1 MPARPRPG
9 RRSASIL
16 VALRTWLLRALF
28 LLVVALASARP
39 TAAQVTEYDVKAAY
53 LFNFLQFV
61 TWPPTAFASAASPL
75 QLCVAGRDSLGTLLR
90 NLTRTEVVGGRG
102 ITVTIVQGT
111 DDLQRC
117 HLLFLSDGTPAAG
130 SLRAVASR
138 PVLTV
143 GESEDFLA
151 AGGMIRFVVSDNRV
165 RFDVST
171 RPAARAGLTLSSRLL
186 QVARQVQR

>member
-1 MPARPRPG
+1 MRTRLPG
-9 RRSASIL
+9 A
-16 VALRTWLLRALF
+16 
-28 LLVVALASARP
+28 LLVLLVALASAGP
-39 TAAQVTEYDVKAAY
+39 AAAQVTEYDVKAAY

-61 TWPPTAFASAASPL
+61 TWPPSAFESPTSPL
-75 QLCVAGRDSLGTLLR
+75 QICVAGRDALVTVLR
-90 NLTRTEVVGGRG
+90 SVTRPEVVGGRA
-102 ITVTIVQGT
+102 ITVTAVKGT

-117 HLLFLSDGTPAAG
+117 HLLFLANGTPTAD

-143 GESEDFLA
+143 GESDEFLA

-171 RPAARAGLTLSSRLL
+171 RPATRAGLTLSSRLL